1 MGPERWVGE
10 DSVITCVLGRAARA
24 AEVQSEVPPRCRASC
39 PQTHNL
45 SNAYKFVSPDL
56 GHLTL
61 KIITNMLILVSLAHR
76 RKTGTKSTLW
86 KQGIVQCC
94 QFNWSS

>member
-1 MGPERWVGE
+1 MRPERWVGE
-10 DSVITCVLGRAARA
+10 DSVIMCVLGRAARA
-24 AEVQSEVPPRCRASC
+24 AEVQGEVLPHCRASC
-39 PQTHNL
+39 PQTRNL
-45 SNAYKFVSPDL
+45 SNVYKFVSPDL

-61 KIITNMLILVSLAHR
+61 KIITNMLILASLAQR
-76 RKTGTKSTLW
+76 RKTGTKPTLW